1 MELLQLAY
9 FRVVA
14 QREHMTRAAEELN
27 VTQPALSRAIAR
39 LERELGVP
47 LFDRRGRG
55 LRLTQYGA
63 AFLGHVDRVF
73 QELDDAAAELRD
85 LGGLER
91 GSVSLAAGALHWL
104 PAVLE
109 PFLALHP
116 EVRFHLARRSL
127 PELVRLVE
135 DGEVDYGFLPD
146 VPLRA
151 RTTWQHLRT
160 APIALMVPASHR
172 LAGRARVALG
182 ELADEEMILGKP
194 GDILREIMDGYFRQV
209 GIRPRVSSEVDEP
222 AAVEDFVAAGLG
234 VAFIPLLLKP
244 TPPHGLTARVAI
256 TNPPCEL
263 ALGLAWNTDRYR
275 SLAARAF
282 RDHVAAHFAAA
293 TPDTALGRS
302 THGIGPTT
310 ALDRSRSVRA
320 TTTADRFATG

>member
-39 LERELGVP
+39 LEREVGVP

-85 LGGLER
+85 MGGLER

-104 PAVLE
+104 PEVLE
-109 PFLALHP
+109 PFLAVHP
-116 EVRFHLARRSL
+116 EVRFRLARRSL

-135 DGEVDYGFLPD
+135 DGEVDYCFLPG
-146 VPLRA
+146 VPPSA
-151 RTTWQHLRT
+151 RTTWCHLRT
-160 APIALMVPASHR
+160 APIMLMVPSSHR
-172 LAGRARVALG
+172 LAGRARVELG

-194 GDILREIMDGYFRQV
+194 GDILRETMDGYFRQV
-209 GIRPRVSSEVDEP
+209 GIRPRVTSEVDEP

-234 VAFIPLLLKP
+234 VAFIPVLLKP

-256 TNPPCEL
+256 TDPPCEL
-263 ALGLAWNTDRYR
+263 ALGLAWNTDRYL

-282 RDHVAAHFAAA
+282 RDHVVSHFAAA
-293 TPDTALGRS
+293 SPDSGSGMLKQIRSVVRS
-302 THGIGPTT
+302 TASGT
-310 ALDRSRSVRA
+310 ARTPGSAHR
-320 TTTADRFATG
+320 G